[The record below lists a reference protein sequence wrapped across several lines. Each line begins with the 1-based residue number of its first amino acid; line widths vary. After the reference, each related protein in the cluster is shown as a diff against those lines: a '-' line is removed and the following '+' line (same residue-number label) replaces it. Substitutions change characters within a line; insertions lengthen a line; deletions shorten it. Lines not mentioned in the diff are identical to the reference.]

1 MWKTIPAECR
11 PSLNFGQ
18 RPTANDQRLPANR
31 RVFSVPR
38 VIDALITPV
47 N

>member
-11 PSLNFGQ
+11 PSLDFGQ
-18 RPTANDQRLPANR
+18 PPANR